1 MKRSTNLYK
10 SEVYRELE
18 RRAVKKGFFEPTDE
32 EKIKLAAQQIES
44 TRKIN
49 APVDVT
55 PTDDLTQDIA
65 RLAYAMRRKGF
76 VAQAEDVE
84 QKLMLYKVAESGL
97 YNVTE
102 ETNKDFIEMAHRD
115 GDVDIVGLGELGTVE
130 TIQSIADKILA
141 VTRKQPTGKLAGLA
155 KYILKKA
162 QLPEEIGG
170 EEGGKLSPG
179 LVSKIS
185 EANAQLNQIVTV
197 LGGIQKLNFNDAM
210 NTFLHGD
217 ENQSSLFTNL
227 GGNYQI
233 LDSYGRMVKN
243 AYRGGQRNA
252 QTIAENIIREGQPY
266 LSSIGNYP
274 LQSTA
279 SVTGQNVK
287 RAQPVF
293 PNAGMAAGVAQ
304 SLIHGTQQKQIEE
317 RQKLAGPLAQKIHA
331 DIELARGAA
340 NAEVKKVNGALGQ
353 YGGAASKLAGLI
365 AAMTQYPKGTPEDA
379 LNYAKSLKGAVP
391 QISTQLAKPIM
402 ILQGFGKQAEVGT
415 LNTAVS
421 TLEQLAAIMEPEA
434 AQIVGKINEIDPT
447 AVLGRLVSVNNQIN
461 DAKAQYQEM
470 EKHKGTQDAIAK
482 MRAIILQR
490 ENGGEK
496 YLLEGLKGFGQY
508 NSWGDVDRDTIE
520 LEKTIKADIARAK
533 GSK

>member
-44 TRKIN
+44 ARKIN

-97 YNVTE
+97 YNVTT

-162 QLPEEIGG
+162 RLPEEIGG
-170 EEGGKLSPG
+170 GVGEEKKVSPG
-179 LVSKIS
+179 LVSKMS
-185 EANAQLNQIVTV
+185 ESNTQLTNIVSV
-197 LGGIQKLNFNDAM
+197 LNSMKDLNFNDAM

-217 ENQSSLFTNL
+217 GQKSSLFNNL

-233 LDSYGRMVKN
+233 LDSYGRMAKN
-243 AYRGGQRNA
+243 AYRGGERSA
-252 QTIAENIIREGQPY
+252 RTILDNLSRGGQEY
-266 LSSIGNYP
+266 LSSIGNYT

-279 SVTGQNVK
+279 SLQGTTKSAQYGPSPNQGPAPMTDVRRKALEDFNV
-287 RAQPVF
+287 Q
-293 PNAGMAAGVAQ
+293 
-304 SLIHGTQQKQIEE
+304 
-317 RQKLAGPLAQKIHA
+317 GPALAQRIHT
-331 DIELARGAA
+331 DIEKARVAA
-340 NAEVKKVNGALGQ
+340 NAEVQKANAALGK
-353 YGGAASKLAGLI
+353 YIGAASKLAGLI
-365 AAMTQYPKGTPEDA
+365 TALTKYPQGTPEDA
-379 LNYAKSLKGAVP
+379 LNYAKALKGAVP
-391 QISTQLAKPIM
+391 QISAQLAQPIM
-402 ILQGFGKQAEVGT
+402 ILQGFGKQAEVDALRT
-415 LNTAVS
+415 QTELLS
-421 TLEQLAAIMEPEA
+421 QLAGIMEAEA
-434 AQIVGKINEIDPT
+434 AQVVGQINEIDPT
-447 AVLGRLVSVNNQIN
+447 ATLGRLSSVNKQIN
-461 DAKAQYQEM
+461 DAMAQFPEM
-470 EKHKGTQDAIAK
+470 QKHKKTQEDISIMYSIIA
-482 MRAIILQR
+482 QR

-508 NSWGDVDRDTIE
+508 SSWADVDRDTIE
-520 LEKTIKADIARAK
+520 LEKVIQADIAKAK
-533 GSK
+533 ESK